1 MARLWIYS
9 EHRINRF
16 DDDLDVKYRRDKPEW
31 QAFWLK
37 QENFLPLTEKYD
49 HRKSRYRAGGDIKN
63 LVLEK
68 FKMWFDTRVC
78 VNCLVVSDS
87 LDPMGCS
94 LPGSFVHGIL
104 QARIQEWVAIS
115 FSRGS
120 SWPKDWT
127 RVSCIA
133 GGSSPSQSPRE
144 NIK

>member
-16 DDDLDVKYRRDKPEW
+16 DDDLDVEYRRDEPEL

-104 QARIQEWVAIS
+104 QARIQEWVVAIS

-127 RVSCIA
+127 WVSCIA
-133 GGSSPSQSPRE
+133 GLATKGKYQ
-144 NIK
+144 IDI